1 MKILLSVDAH
11 GEIPR
16 VTEKIDLILIA
27 GDFAKGDK
35 LRKMIFEGGSPKEA
49 KEEIIE
55 SSKQFFDELIK
66 LNCPIV
72 ASLGNAEEFAKSEI
86 IKLIKEKGIIYCDKN
101 SINIKGI
108 KIICLDFFVEK
119 WWAEKY
125 KPDNENTQKRAND
138 DEEKLKNYFKKIKQA
153 DIILSHLPPYE
164 ILDISP
170 NPPEFIK
177 SYIGHM
183 GSKIL
188 KEVIIKVKPKL
199 VVCGHIHIPGEID
212 FNETKIINPGPA
224 RIIEFVKG

>member
-11 GEIPR
+11 GEIPKIN
-16 VTEKIDLILIA
+16 EKVDLILIA

-35 LRKMIFEGGSPKEA
+35 LRKMIFEGGSQEEA

-55 SSKQFFDELIK
+55 SSKKFFNELIK
-66 LNCPIV
+66 LKCPIV
-72 ASLGNAEEFAKSEI
+72 ASLGNAEELAKSEI
-86 IKLIKEKGIIYCDKN
+86 INLMKEKNIIYCDKE
-101 SINIKGI
+101 SISIMGVN
-108 KIICLDFFVEK
+108 IICLDFFVEK

-138 DEEKLKNYFKKIKQA
+138 DEEKLKNYFKKVKQA

-164 ILDISP
+164 ILDFNP

-177 SYIGHM
+177 SYTGHM

-188 KEVIIKVKPKL
+188 RKVIERVKPKL
-199 VVCGHIHIPGEID
+199 VVCGHIHIPKEVNFKG
-212 FNETKIINPGPA
+212 TKILNPGPFK
-224 RIIEFVKG
+224 IIEYE